1 MDYQELQAAI
11 ADVERE
17 ITALSSQHFPYA
29 LALLK
34 QLLDA
39 LKMEA
44 QRQQRQTGLG
54 DRSEES
60 LELDIKR
67 LKRLIRHLE
76 AELADYDENDFERT
90 VPLKRR
96 IGVQKGNLA
105 VLEVRLAEQQRRK
118 V

>member
-29 LALLK
+29 LELLK
-34 QLLDA
+34 QLLA
-39 LKMEA
+39 TLKTEA
-44 QRQQRQTGLG
+44 QRQQGQAGLIG
-54 DRSEES
+54 SEES

-67 LKRLIRHLE
+67 LKPLIRQLE